1 MITHLSGT
9 VFEIAPSGVVI
20 DCNGVGYYSTI
31 SLQTYTAIHN
41 QKQTLLYVQEIIR
54 EDAHLL
60 FGFATKTE
68 RDLFNFLISVNG
80 VGPASAVM
88 MLSSM
93 SVVEISSAI
102 INGNSAA
109 LQKIKGIGAKTAQ
122 RVIIELRD
130 KLLTFDTGE
139 ILTGSTNNKIKFE
152 ALSALE
158 VLGISKRMT
167 EKIIDKILEENP
179 EIEVED
185 LIKQT
190 LKKL

>member
-1 MITHLSGT
+1 MITYLSGA
-9 VFEIAPSGVVI
+9 VAEITPSGIVI
-20 DCNGVGYYSTI
+20 DCNGVGYYATI
-31 SLQTYTAIHN
+31 SLQTYTAVQN

-54 EDAHLL
+54 EDAYLL

-80 VGPASAVM
+80 VGPVSAIM

-93 SVVEISSAI
+93 SVPEISSAI
-102 INGNSAA
+102 INGNNVA

-122 RVIIELRD
+122 RIIIELKD
-130 KLLTFDTGE
+130 KLISFDADK
-139 ILTGSTNNKIKFE
+139 ILTGGEYNKTKFD
-152 ALSALE
+152 ALFALE

-167 EKIIDKILEENP
+167 EKIIDKILEDNP
-179 EIEVED
+179 AIEVED
-185 LIKQT
+185 LIKQV